1 MVLVQ
6 YQYHI
11 GREGASLSSTGL
23 LIKYCIDMVATIK
36 VLGQANVDAQPARM
50 AIIWKVMVKVM
61 VMMCE
66 ALKDRVLGLLWTA
79 LLPVPPDSVNAHN
92 MVWWFRILLIHVQR
106 IVISSCLL

>member
-23 LIKYCIDMVATIK
+23 LIKYCRDMVATIK

-66 ALKDRVLGLLWTA
+66 ALTLNNSCCWAPPQDSTA
-79 LLPVPPDSVNAHN
+79 FCATRLSKGPQWSGGSG
-92 MVWWFRILLIHVQR
+92 FF
-106 IVISSCLL
+106 

>member
-23 LIKYCIDMVATIK
+23 LIKYCRYMVATIK

-50 AIIWKVMVKVM
+50 AMIWKVMVKVV

-66 ALKDRVLGLLWTA
+66 ALTLKIRVLGFLRTA
-79 LLPVPPDSVNAHN
+79 LLSAPPDSVRAHN
-92 MVWWFRILLIHVQR
+92 GLVARDSFYL
-106 IVISSCLL
+106 CAKNCDF